1 MKNSEFTLALE
12 EVFGPVFGNS
22 LAQDLVLSPW
32 GVSASAALAQGVD
45 PREVWDR
52 LCDEMA
58 PIFFVHRWKNAASQS
73 CPSWAGGGHGHGQL
87 VVQTSLAFE
96 QRFGYSL
103 SQTTFL

>member
-45 PREVWDR
+45 PREVLGSTMR
-52 LCDEMA
+52 
-58 PIFFVHRWKNAASQS
+58 
-73 CPSWAGGGHGHGQL
+73 
-87 VVQTSLAFE
+87 
-96 QRFGYSL
+96 
-103 SQTTFL
+103 

>member
-32 GVSASAALAQGVD
+32 GLSASAALAQGVD

-52 LCDEMA
+52 LCDEM
-58 PIFFVHRWKNAASQS
+58 
-73 CPSWAGGGHGHGQL
+73 L
-87 VVQTSLAFE
+87 VSETPPWVFRMDPTPRRRAK
-96 QRFGYSL
+96 R
-103 SQTTFL
+103 